1 MKLTLLNRLGRT
13 LQGLLI
19 LAMAWGV
26 VSGLEVNIAYN
37 KDKAVEAQKNL
48 WDRARGVLSVVREVR
63 EYIPM

>member
-19 LAMAWGV
+19 LAMVWGV

-37 KDKAVEAQKNL
+37 KDKAIEAQKTL
-48 WDRARGVLSVVREVR
+48 WDKAKGVLSVVKDVR